1 MQEIRPAQCQL
12 LKYFLKDCSFHHNNL
27 EVAFL
32 SQAGSFLT
40 RAPYQ
45 FSKKQWRNTTTEGAL
60 VSTRCPV
67 VCRCRHEFHILVEW
81 NLNRMKQDLS
91 EASSFRAT
99 VPSHIFLQRINSR
112 TGSLIFCTASLS
124 HQIDKRILF
133 AVLWF
138 CLVPVLQQT
147 CSFFHSFCNICQVI
161 QSSLLPFHPP
171 PSHLLPSS
179 LLIPHSPSSFHPSLY
194 PATSSPP
201 PHSPHLPSR
210 APRMP
215 CLQDALVSWVY
226 CLHYRG
232 CSCTPRGCRPSW
244 DSRAG
249 GADRPPLRCDE
260 GPQTRR
266 RLNTTQQTTRKDG
279 TERKVI
285 LFPWVNGK
293 PSSASLLKHWKR
305 FAFPL
310 RIRKC
315 SFIAVLQHAE
325 RFVALH

>member
-201 PHSPHLPSR
+201 HTLLTFLPELHVCRASRMLLFPEFIVSITEDAPARPAAASPAETRGLVVLTVLR
-210 APRMP
+210 YAATKDPRP
-215 CLQDALVSWVY
+215 
-226 CLHYRG
+226 
-232 CSCTPRGCRPSW
+232 
-244 DSRAG
+244 G
-249 GADRPPLRCDE
+249 GASTQPNRQLEKMALR
-260 GPQTRR
+260 G
-266 RLNTTQQTTRKDG
+266 RLFYFH
-279 TERKVI
+279 E
-285 LFPWVNGK
+285 
-293 PSSASLLKHWKR
+293 
-305 FAFPL
+305 
-310 RIRKC
+310 
-315 SFIAVLQHAE
+315 
-325 RFVALH
+325 